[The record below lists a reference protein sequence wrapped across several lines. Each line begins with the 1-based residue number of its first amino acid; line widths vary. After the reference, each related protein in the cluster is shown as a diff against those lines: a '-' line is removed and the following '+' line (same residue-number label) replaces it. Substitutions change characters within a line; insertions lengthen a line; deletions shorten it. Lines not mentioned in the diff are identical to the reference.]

1 MYHGAMSNG
10 KKKFVFPPTEKVCLG
25 LSDATR
31 LQLLA
36 KIGRGE
42 VCVCD
47 LQTEVRRDQPTVSR
61 HLAMLRKY
69 GLVTVRKEG
78 RWSFYRRAPLPPR
91 LSKII
96 DLAAKPAKSKP
107 CDPGC
112 C

>member
-1 MYHGAMSNG
+1 MYYGAMSNG
-10 KKKFVFPPTEKVCLG
+10 KKKLVFPPTEKVCLG

-31 LQLLA
+31 LRLLA

-107 CDPGC
+107 CGPVC